1 MKWEINR
8 KEEPKVGD
16 VRYKTRF
23 AFLPTRVLSKIT
35 MTDHMVWLQLY
46 LEEQEYMR
54 IVDFDVPFG
63 FEECWITTAKTIH
76 V

>member
-16 VRYKTRF
+16 IRYRSRF

-35 MTDHMVWLQLY
+35 MTDHMVWLEMY
-46 LEEQEYMR
+46 LEEQEYIKSVHHGE
-54 IVDFDVPFG
+54 IVSEWFTV
-63 FEECWITTAKTIH
+63 AKTIDK
-76 V
+76 